1 MIRKFSPIALS
12 LLLAAGLLAPGPLA
26 AGELA
31 GVTLP
36 DSAKVGSETLKL
48 NGMALRSKAIFKV
61 YVAGLYLPARE
72 TSWQAVLDA
81 DSARR
86 LDMHWVRS
94 VGKDKICEAW
104 IEGLEANTPSAGA
117 KLKADFETLC
127 GWMADARTGDQ
138 FSFSYQPGVGTA
150 VEVQGTAKG
159 TIEGKAFADALF
171 ACWIGEHPGPG
182 EDFRTALMGGE

>member
-12 LLLAAGLLAPGPLA
+12 LLLAVGLLAPGPVA

-36 DSAKVGSETLKL
+36 DSAKVGTETLKL

-61 YVAGLYLPARE
+61 YVAGLYLPASE
-72 TSWQAVLDA
+72 KSWGAVLDA
-81 DSARR
+81 DTARR

-94 VGKDKICEAW
+94 VGKDKICEGW
-104 IEGLEANTPSAGA
+104 TDGLAANTPSAGA
-117 KLKADFETLC
+117 KLVADFETLC
-127 GWMADARTGDQ
+127 GWMADARAGDL
-138 FSFSYQPGVGTA
+138 FTFSYQPGVGTA
-150 VEVQGTAKG
+150 VEVKGTAKG